1 MVIPT
6 NHVFFHD
13 LQMNQKIFIV
23 AGNYQQYKDW
33 VKRNIDRLYQA
44 DPSKSISMSNFVYV
58 SVEDTFRGHRE
69 VHGYFVGTFRDRPD
83 IKDIVMRI
91 RYINKIPDSNVLI

>member
-1 MVIPT
+1 
-6 NHVFFHD
+6 
-13 LQMNQKIFIV
+13 MNQKIFIV

-58 SVEDTFRGHRE
+58 NVVDTFCGHRE

-91 RYINKIPDSNVLI
+91 RYINKIPDSNVLIT

>member
-1 MVIPT
+1 
-6 NHVFFHD
+6 
-13 LQMNQKIFIV
+13 MNEKIFIV

-44 DPSKSISMSNFVYV
+44 DPSRSISLSNFVYV
-58 SVEDTFRGHRE
+58 SAPDAFRGQRK

-83 IKDIVMRI
+83 INEIVWQI
-91 RYINKIPDSNVLI
+91 RYINNVPDYIRTIT

>member
-1 MVIPT
+1 
-6 NHVFFHD
+6 
-13 LQMNQKIFIV
+13 MNEKIFIV

-44 DPSKSISMSNFVYV
+44 DPSRSISLSNFVYV
-58 SVEDTFRGHRE
+58 SAADTFRGQRK

-83 IKDIVMRI
+83 INEIVWQI
-91 RYINKIPDSNVLI
+91 RYINNIPNSIRTIT